1 MPGTQ
6 ANVPLFQGDDHRL
19 LITPLVTDVCDP
31 PVTKTPMPA
40 HALH

>member
-6 ANVPLFQGDDHRL
+6 THVPLFQGDDHRL

-31 PVTKTPMPA
+31 LMMKIPMPA